1 MSKIER
7 LLNLTAVLLD
17 TQRPLTAQELRTQ
30 VEGYGVDDSGF
41 NRMFER
47 DKDDLRSMGV
57 PVEVQPS
64 PADPSTDG
72 YIIANDNYYLNDLE
86 LTPDELSALNL
97 AVLTTQMDADLVNE
111 AIWKLGGSVDVAVS
125 PGAAQGSINVSP
137 GLAELFKARSSS
149 TPVGFTYGEAER
161 LVCPWRLDFKRGR
174 WYVVGFDVDKE
185 AERNFRLDRISGG
198 VVERDDLEWVAPPET
213 IRNDRKPWEY
223 GDNSVEAKLWV
234 ESSRVA
240 TAIAQLGPTHEIDL
254 VDDGAIFRVDVASP
268 DSFYALVTDYLDHAE
283 ILSPPELRDGYV
295 ARLKEVAAHYG

>member
-17 TQRPLTAQELRTQ
+17 TQRPLTAQELRAQ
-30 VEGYGVDDSGF
+30 VEGYGVEDSGF

-57 PVEVQPS
+57 PVEVRPS

-72 YIIANDNYYLNDLE
+72 YIIAHDDYYLNDLE

-97 AVLTTQMDADLVNE
+97 AVLSTQMDADLVDE
-111 AIWKLGGSVDVAVS
+111 AIWKLGGAVDVNVS
-125 PGAAQGSINVSP
+125 PDSPQGSIDVSP
-137 GLAELFKARSSS
+137 GLAELFKARSQSC
-149 TPVGFTYGEAER
+149 PVEFTYSETER

-174 WYVVGFDVDKE
+174 WYVVGFDLDKQ
-185 AERNFRLDRISGG
+185 AERNFRLDRIVGRVS
-198 VVERDDLEWVAPPET
+198 ERSDLDWVAPPKS

-223 GDNSVEAKLWV
+223 GDSPVTVELWI
-234 ESSRVA
+234 EASRVA
-240 TAIAQLGPTHEIDL
+240 TAVAQLGPVEEIDL
-254 VDDGAIFRVDVASP
+254 VDDGAVFRVDVANT

-283 ILSPPELRDGYV
+283 ILSPPKVREGYL